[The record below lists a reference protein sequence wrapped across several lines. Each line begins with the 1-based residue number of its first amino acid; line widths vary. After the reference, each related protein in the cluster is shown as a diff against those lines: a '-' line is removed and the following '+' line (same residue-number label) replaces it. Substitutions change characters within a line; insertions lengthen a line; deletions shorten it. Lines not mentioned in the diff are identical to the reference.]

1 MQAVEPD
8 GAAWGVRSPSGS
20 LVALAVGS
28 VEVVA
33 WTVAVLVVLVGAA
46 LECLALGSRAS
57 VVRLAVGARAL
68 LRPGVLR
75 VGALALAGGCV
86 VATLLSVVR
95 LAVGGVWA
103 GGAACA
109 AATAVGW
116 RSLGAAVAV
125 GGGRFHWWT
134 V

>member
-1 MQAVEPD
+1 MEAVEPD
-8 GAAWGVRSPSGS
+8 GAARSVRGVAGAV
-20 LVALAVGS
+20 VALAVRS

-33 WTVAVLVVLVGAA
+33 WTVAMLVVLVGAA
-46 LECLALGSRAS
+46 LERFALGSRTS
-57 VVRLAVGARAL
+57 MVRLAVRARAL

-75 VGALALAGGCV
+75 AGALALAGGRV

-109 AATAVGW
+109 AATTVGW
-116 RSLGAAVAV
+116 RSSGAAVAV
-125 GGGRFHWWT
+125 GRGRFHWRR